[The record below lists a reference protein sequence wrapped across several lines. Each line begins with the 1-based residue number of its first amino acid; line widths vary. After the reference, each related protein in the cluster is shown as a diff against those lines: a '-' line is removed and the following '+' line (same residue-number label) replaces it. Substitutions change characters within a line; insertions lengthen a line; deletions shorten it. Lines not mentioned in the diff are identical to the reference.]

1 MGRYDK
7 ILPKFIDSE
16 ENILTKMSQKPS
28 KRVEYQKYLRNKL
41 EEERTCKLFGLTEN
55 IALVGEEDLVLQREF
70 RIDFLFEKI
79 DEDFPIESIFWYFKK
94 YNLAEFKSVNDPL
107 NLILLLKYLGQLFWW
122 LFARK
127 QAVKEEKGS
136 DITPQNVTLTIITVT
151 SPRNVLSF
159 LENIKESIQFVK
171 LDNGHYRWSVMAIEV
186 HLLVIN
192 ELLVTKENYGWLSFA
207 EGRKYV
213 EYREK
218 LIEEIAQNYEMHQIY
233 FELLTQLE
241 EEGKERMASDVML
254 KYFSKMPLEK
264 QVQFIREEIAQL
276 EEKGNGRIAYE
287 IMQKFFSKMPLEK
300 RVQFLKELAMPDEVV
315 REIFDEM
322 PDEDLQ
328 KTLAELPPE
337 RLQKIREIVLELS
350 PKQN

>member
-254 KYFSKMPLEK
+254 KYFSKMPVE
-264 QVQFIREEIAQL
+264 
-276 EEKGNGRIAYE
+276 Y
-287 IMQKFFSKMPLEK
+287 
-300 RVQFLKELAMPDEVV
+300 
-315 REIFDEM
+315 
-322 PDEDLQ
+322 LQ